1 MDDFIEYDGAQDMK
15 KLFETI
21 LGSKVDVRDD
31 INNAEEKLFTIFIN
45 KLEKQNKVENKVF
58 DSSGLELT
66 KITDNLWFV
75 VETLLKTLYGKE
87 ATNVIMWY
95 ILFKDDTSPS
105 NSEGGGYWE
114 EDGKSYKINTVKR
127 LWRFIKDKLIT
138 E

>member
-105 NSEGGGYWE
+105 NSGGGGYWE